1 MVESWQHLNAL
12 PLKRLLPSERLKK
25 VNLAGTWRELGGN
38 LAGSELTKRQYSIC
52 QLINEN
58 PNTTVQTLAESLK
71 VSKRTIE
78 RELAKL
84 QKAGIIR
91 HEGKVNAGIWV
102 ILGTQKG

>member
-1 MVESWQHLNAL
+1 M
-12 PLKRLLPSERLKK
+12 
-25 VNLAGTWRELGGN
+25 AGT
-38 LAGSELTKRQYSIC
+38 ELTKRQYDIC

-58 PNTTVQTLAESLK
+58 PNTTAQTLAESLK

-102 ILGTQKG
+102 ILEPQKG